1 MLKLYRRLQL
11 VLFCLCIFIKLN
23 SQTAANNSDIL
34 YWSQNHPLAF
44 ENFKGKPTQ
53 SDTTLREASPKML
66 THKLGAIIKS
76 IDVHLLTEHNKT
88 TFTIQ
93 AGMEQSLSW
102 IKDDGDTAEL
112 KHEQGHF
119 DICEIYARILRRD
132 IKNAKT
138 LSEAK
143 EIYEKTTADEEAEQD
158 NYDKE
163 NTYQAGGIIDVWKE
177 KISNRLK
184 ELEAYK
190 DPIVTLFIDK

>member
-1 MLKLYRRLQL
+1 MHKFLKRLQL
-11 VLFCLCIFIKLN
+11 ILLCSCIFCKLY
-23 SQTAANNSDIL
+23 SQIQNGDDIL
-34 YWSQNHPLAF
+34 NWSQSHRLTF
-44 ENFKGKPTQ
+44 EDFKGKPTQ
-53 SDTTLREASPKML
+53 SDTTLHELTPKML

-76 IDVHLLTEHNKT
+76 IDVHLLTERNKT

-93 AGMEQSLSW
+93 AGMKQDLSW
-102 IKDDGDTAEL
+102 IKDYGDTIEL

-132 IKNAKT
+132 IKNAKS

-143 EIYEKTTADEEAEQD
+143 ELYEKTSEDEEAEQD
-158 NYDKE
+158 NYDKD
-163 NTYQAGGIIDVWKE
+163 NTYQVGGITIEWEE

-190 DPIVTLFIDK
+190 NPIVTLLIDK